1 MSALCVVVLNRK
13 GGVGKTST
21 CFHLSGTL
29 ARMGRRV
36 LLVDC
41 DPQANL
47 SEGLLGAQVEGLPP
61 DRTIAAL
68 YGDAFLPEPRALI
81 VPTPIEG
88 VDLLPGS
95 EAMEDYSEPR
105 PAGHRSQGVLRE
117 FVDEVRGDYGVILL
131 DCPPSLT
138 LASWSAMVAADGVLV
153 PVMPEDFGAQGL
165 KKINRALAL
174 VLRRGEPVAPAPR
187 HPGEPVQSEAG
198 DPRRLRRSASGRL
211 RRIGLRRHDPDRR
224 RLQAGGHGRQAGRP
238 AQAPVGRRESD
249 GGAGRGA
256 AGPGRR
262 RRDAKGGGVMS
273 LKDTLTARLGDRMR
287 ASMGAGEGPSADPA
301 PAGPPGTTRG
311 AAGKTDGLKALRTAA
326 LIPIDRLTPDPDQ
339 PRKTFSDEE
348 IDRLADSLRSRG
360 MLQPI
365 RARWDQDLARWVIVA
380 GERRFRAARRAG
392 WTEVPCVTV
401 DAPLTASEV
410 RMDQIIENCLRENLA
425 PLEQATAFQALMD
438 ANGWSARRLA
448 EELHISHQT
457 VIRAVGLLELPA
469 EVRDRV
475 ESGELSPR
483 AAAEIATLERPEDQ
497 RVVADHAVSGALN
510 RDQVA
515 DVVKARKTGKG
526 GGPPGTTRADI
537 RLDGGRKVVLSGL
550 PDDRPESVVAALR
563 EALRQAQARVRDAA
577 RGDEKAA

>member
-68 YGDAFLPEPRALI
+68 YGDAFLPDPRALI

-174 VLRRGEPVAPAPR
+174 VRAEANPSLRLLGILVSQCNPKLAIHAAYVDQLRAAYGESVFTATIPIAADFKLAVTAGKPVGMLKP
-187 HPGEPVQSEAG
+187 
-198 DPRRLRRSASGRL
+198 RSA
-211 RRIGLRRHDPDRR
+211 
-224 RLQAGGHGRQAGRP
+224 
-238 AQAPVGRRESD
+238 
-249 GGAGRGA
+249 A
-256 AGPGRR
+256 AK
-262 RRDAKGGGVMS
+262 AI
-273 LKDTLTARLGDRMR
+273 
-287 ASMGAGEGPSADPA
+287 
-301 PAGPPGTTRG
+301 
-311 AAGKTDGLKALRTAA
+311 AA
-326 LIPIDRLTPDPDQ
+326 
-339 PRKTFSDEE
+339 
-348 IDRLADSLRSRG
+348 
-360 MLQPI
+360 
-365 RARWDQDLARWVIVA
+365 
-380 GERRFRAARRAG
+380 
-392 WTEVPCVTV
+392 
-401 DAPLTASEV
+401 
-410 RMDQIIENCLRENLA
+410 
-425 PLEQATAFQALMD
+425 
-438 ANGWSARRLA
+438 LA
-448 EELHISHQT
+448 EELLA
-457 VIRAVGLLELPA
+457 RAGDDA
-469 EVRDRV
+469 TQKEV
-475 ESGELSPR
+475 
-483 AAAEIATLERPEDQ
+483 A
-497 RVVADHAVSGALN
+497 
-510 RDQVA
+510 
-515 DVVKARKTGKG
+515 
-526 GGPPGTTRADI
+526 
-537 RLDGGRKVVLSGL
+537 
-550 PDDRPESVVAALR
+550 
-563 EALRQAQARVRDAA
+563 
-577 RGDEKAA
+577 